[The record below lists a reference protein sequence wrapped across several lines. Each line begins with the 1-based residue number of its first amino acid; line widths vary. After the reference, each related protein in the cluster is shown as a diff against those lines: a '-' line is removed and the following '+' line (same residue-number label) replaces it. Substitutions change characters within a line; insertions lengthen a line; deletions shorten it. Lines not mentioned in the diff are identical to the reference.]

1 MAFLLAS
8 QADIYKYT
16 VAQANTKTHTDT
28 NKIFVNAYTN
38 KSFKMAPGQNKHIL
52 HRCHTLSA
60 NKAATA
66 VITHEEFEVG
76 LEIPS
81 LYKYKHAGIRHI

>member
-1 MAFLLAS
+1 M
-8 QADIYKYT
+8 
-16 VAQANTKTHTDT
+16 VA

-38 KSFKMAPGQNKHIL
+38 KSFKMASSQNKYIL

-76 LEIPS
+76 LEIP
-81 LYKYKHAGIRHI
+81 LIIQTCWNKAHITVSI